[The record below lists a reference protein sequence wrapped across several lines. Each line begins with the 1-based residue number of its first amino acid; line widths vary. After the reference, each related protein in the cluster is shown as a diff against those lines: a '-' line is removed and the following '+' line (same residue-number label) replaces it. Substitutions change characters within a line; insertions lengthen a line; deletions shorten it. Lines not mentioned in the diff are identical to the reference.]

1 MFMYNK
7 ESRFLM
13 ILILFLAIVIALMS
27 LAQSVKADPIPRN
40 HALVMAELVYGRPY
54 DKLVLS
60 AHVLVYLWACPDY
73 ARAVMFTY
81 NPKLNK
87 WAYTHEVILDKPH
100 KHIKTIYRRLLW
112 NSKKC
117 IRVGI

>member
-40 HALVMAELVYGRPY
+40 HALVMAERVYGRPY
-54 DKLVLS
+54 DKLVLN
-60 AHVLVYLWACPDY
+60 ANTLIYLWEYSEY
-73 ARAVMFTY
+73 ARAIMYTY
-81 NPKLNK
+81 NPKLNR
-87 WAYTHEVILDKPH
+87 WVYTHETRLEKPH
-100 KHIKTIYRRLLW
+100 KHIKTI
-112 NSKKC
+112 
-117 IRVGI
+117 